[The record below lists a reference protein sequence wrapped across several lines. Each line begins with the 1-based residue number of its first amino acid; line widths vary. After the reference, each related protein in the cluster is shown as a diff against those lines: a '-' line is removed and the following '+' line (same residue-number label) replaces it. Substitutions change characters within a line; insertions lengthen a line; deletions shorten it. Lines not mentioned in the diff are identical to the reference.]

1 VVIRTWKRDGSTNRM
16 ELDVAVL
23 ALASKSRDTTLP
35 VSTKPM
41 QRRHAVRMRLRN
53 GRRVETPR
61 AVFQLER

>member
-1 VVIRTWKRDGSTNRM
+1 M

-35 VSTKPM
+35 LSTKPM
-41 QRRHAVRMRLRN
+41 QRRHAVRMRLLN